1 MWHIDVWDPRGFHAD
16 FAAMSDKTGIKTTEG
31 PKLNGFAQSSPPR
44 WLGPILKPGPPKL
57 PSSRLRCCACPYSRV
72 QPTRPKPHRRRRR
85 CRRRRRVR
93 PCGNLGSSAASPSLR
108 PRVLCGGL
116 RDAPTDR
123 RLRVEL
129 AMQAVGTAAAF
140 SPAVTPSPARR
151 RAVDSGRRFSRSCRS
166 GRVSVSAAGYSQL
179 EVRRVSY
186 RPPGTEQNLLN
197 EISLNLK
204 EKSFGLLF
212 GRSGSG
218 KTTLLQLLAGLS
230 EPTHGTICIQKYNDS
245 GNPMGPPELLT
256 AQRVGIVFQFPERY
270 FLADT
275 VLEEITFGW
284 PRQNTDFLFREKLAL
299 KLQNAINSVGL
310 NGISLEE
317 DPQSLSGGFKRRLAL
332 AIQLVQTPD
341 LLLLDEPLAGLDW
354 KARADVVNLLKDLK
368 KDHTILAVSHDLREL
383 YPLVDRSWRMEMGGV
398 LKEEA
403 LSEGSRKVRR
413 LEGFW

>member
-1 MWHIDVWDPRGFHAD
+1 
-16 FAAMSDKTGIKTTEG
+16 
-31 PKLNGFAQSSPPR
+31 
-44 WLGPILKPGPPKL
+44 
-57 PSSRLRCCACPYSRV
+57 
-72 QPTRPKPHRRRRR
+72 
-85 CRRRRRVR
+85 
-93 PCGNLGSSAASPSLR
+93 
-108 PRVLCGGL
+108 
-116 RDAPTDR
+116 
-123 RLRVEL
+123 
-129 AMQAVGTAAAF
+129 MQVVGTAAAF

-166 GRVSVSAAGYSQL
+166 GRVSVSAVGYSQL

-341 LLLLDEPLAGLDW
+341 LLLLDEPLAGLVAVIIVDSQVLLRKYYITVAYIKTFPSISDW

-403 LSEGSRKVRR
+403 LSVLRISGASKCKQNFNGEIIDFSPNSHRWNEETMSDADFCLGKGKMPVCQVAEFQLQNCISHSSGTGFCKKMQGSHKNLYN
-413 LEGFW
+413 LECRAKQH

>member
-1 MWHIDVWDPRGFHAD
+1 QLERRARQRCGAACRGGGHKREREKRHASKMIFIFPRDRRGLGQYFPHP
-16 FAAMSDKTGIKTTEG
+16 SPSEHVHG
-31 PKLNGFAQSSPPR
+31 PPR
-44 WLGPILKPGPPKL
+44 KNGPRVLGCNSARNEQGLSLLPGPNPAQADAI
-57 PSSRLRCCACPYSRV
+57 RHNTT
-72 QPTRPKPHRRRRR
+72 QPVRHRRRLRPAA
-85 CRRRRRVR
+85 
-93 PCGNLGSSAASPSLR
+93 PCGALPSLCPTPLGDATRR
-108 PRVLCGGL
+108 PAD
-116 RDAPTDR
+116 DAS
-123 RLRVEL
+123 L
-129 AMQAVGTAAAF
+129 AMQAVGATAAF
-140 SPAVTPSPARR
+140 SPALTPSPARR
-151 RAVDSGRRFSRSCRS
+151 SRRRFSRRCQS
-166 GRVSVSAAGYSQL
+166 GRILISAGYSQL
-179 EVRRVSY
+179 EVRGVSY

-197 EISLNLK
+197 EISLSLRD
-204 EKSFGLLF
+204 KSFGLLF

-245 GNPMGPPELLT
+245 GNPLGPSELLT

-284 PRQNTDFLFREKLAL
+284 PQQNTDFLFRETLAL
-299 KLQNAINSVGL
+299 KLQNAINSVRL

-368 KDHTILAVSHDLREL
+368 KDHTILAVSHDLR
-383 YPLVDRSWRMEMGGV
+383 
-398 LKEEA
+398 
-403 LSEGSRKVRR
+403 
-413 LEGFW
+413 

>member
-1 MWHIDVWDPRGFHAD
+1 
-16 FAAMSDKTGIKTTEG
+16 
-31 PKLNGFAQSSPPR
+31 
-44 WLGPILKPGPPKL
+44 
-57 PSSRLRCCACPYSRV
+57 
-72 QPTRPKPHRRRRR
+72 
-85 CRRRRRVR
+85 
-93 PCGNLGSSAASPSLR
+93 
-108 PRVLCGGL
+108 
-116 RDAPTDR
+116 
-123 RLRVEL
+123 
-129 AMQAVGTAAAF
+129 MQAVAAVATPVF
-140 SPAVTPSPARR
+140 SPALTPPPVRR
-151 RAVDSGRRFSRSCRS
+151 TRRLSRSCHA
-166 GRVSVSAAGYSQL
+166 GRVSAGYSQL
-179 EVRRVSY
+179 EVRSVSY

-197 EISLNLK
+197 EISLSLR

-230 EPTHGTICIQKYNDS
+230 EPTCGTICVQKYNDS
-245 GNPMGPPELLT
+245 GDPMGSSELLG

-299 KLQNAINSVGL
+299 KLQSAINSVGL

-354 KARADVVNLLKDLK
+354 KARADVVALLKDLK

-383 YPLVDRSWRMEMGGV
+383 YPLVDCSWRMEMGGV

-403 LSEGSRKVRR
+403 LP
-413 LEGFW
+413 F

>member
-1 MWHIDVWDPRGFHAD
+1 
-16 FAAMSDKTGIKTTEG
+16 
-31 PKLNGFAQSSPPR
+31 
-44 WLGPILKPGPPKL
+44 
-57 PSSRLRCCACPYSRV
+57 
-72 QPTRPKPHRRRRR
+72 
-85 CRRRRRVR
+85 
-93 PCGNLGSSAASPSLR
+93 
-108 PRVLCGGL
+108 
-116 RDAPTDR
+116 
-123 RLRVEL
+123 
-129 AMQAVGTAAAF
+129 
-140 SPAVTPSPARR
+140 
-151 RAVDSGRRFSRSCRS
+151 
-166 GRVSVSAAGYSQL
+166 
-179 EVRRVSY
+179 
-186 RPPGTEQNLLN
+186 LN

-332 AIQLVQTPD
+332 AIQLV
-341 LLLLDEPLAGLDW
+341 LF
-354 KARADVVNLLKDLK
+354 VV
-368 KDHTILAVSHDLREL
+368 V
-383 YPLVDRSWRMEMGGV
+383 Y
-398 LKEEA
+398 
-403 LSEGSRKVRR
+403 
-413 LEGFW
+413 